1 MWSCLFFKSVEGGG
15 GDTGGSWGSL
25 EHRIFEEFGN
35 FQYLWNWVICAAADT
50 RILIFRDTLY
60 LFTSHSILKTT
71 ETMIRTNIII
81 ILIKMDLMWRPE
93 NQPVDDVEQ
102 DKSWREKHSWD
113 TILIIF
119 YHYYYDNIIIIYT
132 YYAYCALSAFLHD
145 LFCVFHPTC
154 WRRRS

>member
-1 MWSCLFFKSVEGGG
+1 MWSCLVFKSVEGGRRYRG
-15 GDTGGSWGSL
+15 IMGILRTQDIW
-25 EHRIFEEFGN
+25 RIWKFPIFVKLG
-35 FQYLWNWVICAAADT
+35 YLRPRWYKNSYIQGY
-50 RILIFRDTLY
+50 LISVYIPFYSKNYRNHDP
-60 LFTSHSILKTT
+60 H
-71 ETMIRTNIII
+71 NIII